1 MPGAFEID
9 TINLDAIKLDIG
21 QIEWTPFIGS
31 PRFDYPIDYAVAVLA
46 AQPELG
52 TLDLVVKWA
61 PNAYCH
67 FHRHLAATTTL
78 VLSGEQHIYE
88 TGKNG
93 ETIHKIR
100 TAGTYARSPGG
111 DVHMEKAGPDGLVV
125 FFGMQ
130 STDGRLFETLDK
142 DHNVLA
148 TATIENWAAGRL
160 KD

>member
-1 MPGAFEID
+1 MQNAFHFD
-9 TINLDAIKLDIG
+9 TS
-21 QIEWTPFIGS
+21 QIEWTHFQGS

-52 TLDLVVKWA
+52 ALDLLVKWA

-78 VLSGEQHIYE
+78 VLAGEQHIRE
-88 TGKNG
+88 TGPDG
-93 ETIHKIR
+93 EAVHIVR
-100 TAGTYARSPGG
+100 TAGDYARSPGG
-111 DVHMEKAGPDGLVV
+111 DVHMERAGPDGLMV

-130 STDGRLFETLDK
+130 SADGRLFETLDK

-148 TATIENWAAGRL
+148 TATIENWAAGRI